1 MAKKIDLNERHQNL
15 YNEVK
20 KQVKKANQRLV
31 RLERETGRNNSWAA
45 KRLESKL
52 TGYMNA
58 WTDSARIRINKSMS
72 ITRLKAIEKAT
83 RQFNES
89 KTSKVSGVR
98 DTIKKQKEA
107 MKESLAKEYEDKI
120 ELLSDE
126 EINNLYDMMSDK
138 DSSKLMEYVPASS
151 VWQLIIDARENK
163 DNETQF
169 LERIETYIET
179 TNDSDMKEKITN
191 IYNKFII

>member
-52 TGYMNA
+52 SGYMNA
-58 WTDSARIRINKSMS
+58 WTDSARVRINKSMS

-83 RQFNES
+83 RQFNAS

-126 EINNLYDMMSDK
+126 EINNLYDMMADK

-191 IYNKFII
+191 IYNKFIV